1 MRAARTDGGQSMND
15 EVSDSGSSG
24 RTLRV
29 DDGVTLR
36 EFLRFIR
43 RNRRIAL
50 IAGFVGCIA
59 AATAAL
65 LVTPKYTAEVLLLP
79 VTDRDQSL
87 SSGGALGSAVGGL
100 GGLASLAGLN
110 LNGAG
115 GMKAEALATLQSEV
129 LTETYVQQ
137 HDLLPI
143 LYRKLWDPATK
154 SWRTRNP
161 RKLPTLWKANRLFE
175 HSIRTVD
182 DDPKTGIVTMSI
194 EWKDPSQA
202 AEWANG
208 LVSLTN
214 DYLRQKAIDDAQRTI
229 AYLNQEIAQT
239 NTVEVKSALYE
250 FMEQQIR
257 KEMVAKGTKEF
268 ALKVVDPAVPPELK
282 TYPNGSLWTLGGG
295 LGGVFLG
302 LLVAVV
308 KESLAEGERDTEAAA
323 VRGRKMRPAPIPVAS
338 GTQSS

>member
-1 MRAARTDGGQSMND
+1 
-15 EVSDSGSSG
+15 
-24 RTLRV
+24 
-29 DDGVTLR
+29 
-36 EFLRFIR
+36 
-43 RNRRIAL
+43 
-50 IAGFVGCIA
+50 
-59 AATAAL
+59 
-65 LVTPKYTAEVLLLP
+65 
-79 VTDRDQSL
+79 
-87 SSGGALGSAVGGL
+87 
-100 GGLASLAGLN
+100 
-110 LNGAG
+110 
-115 GMKAEALATLQSEV
+115 
-129 LTETYVQQ
+129 
-137 HDLLPI
+137 
-143 LYRKLWDPATK
+143 
-154 SWRTRNP
+154 
-161 RKLPTLWKANRLFE
+161 
-175 HSIRTVD
+175 VD